1 MIIIHIRKAV
11 PTIHIAKTA
20 LQHWPISFISPCTIH
35 YDQGLLTDILLL
47 QPCKRISRR
56 SSLLL
61 IVHKSIALII
71 DVPSTEQ
78 LNTCS
83 NSSSEEENQQNKG
96 KQQYDTWEEPS
107 LSN

>member
-1 MIIIHIRKAV
+1 MIIIHTRKAV

-20 LQHWPISFISPCTIH
+20 FQHWPISFISPCATY

-56 SSLLL
+56 SDLFL
-61 IVHKSIALII
+61 IVHKSIALIV

-78 LNTCS
+78 LNTRS
-83 NSSSEEENQQNKG
+83 DSSSKEENQKNK
-96 KQQYDTWEEPS
+96 
-107 LSN
+107 